1 MKKLKPGEG
10 KAVPV
15 SHSWA
20 QRTHACR
27 GAPTWDPPLTCRR
40 ERLHRPR
47 GKRPGEEVWVSRRAR
62 FISHPPG
69 VGAQEA
75 EGWGSNPSSGT
86 PCLWPWSS
94 HATSLCLRFCIY
106 VCALSR
112 FSQVWF
118 FVTQW
123 TVARQ
128 APLSMG
134 LSRQECWSGLPCPP
148 PGDLPDLSP
157 AL

>member
-1 MKKLKPGEG
+1 MGESVCAGRMGGAGTEPAGVGWASGGGPRARAMNGLQKPSTEEQVPAHRDISLMASWPASLMKKLKPGEG

-86 PCLWPWSS
+86 PCL
-94 HATSLCLRFCIY
+94 
-106 VCALSR
+106 
-112 FSQVWF
+112 
-118 FVTQW
+118 
-123 TVARQ
+123 
-128 APLSMG
+128 
-134 LSRQECWSGLPCPP
+134 
-148 PGDLPDLSP
+148 
-157 AL
+157 